1 MTTPSNE
8 SMRNKRNYR
17 KFIKHNFGIQGF
29 SEEEYEAWLER
40 SKNSNPGDNPNNPWV
55 ARERKKDGEI

>member
-1 MTTPSNE
+1 MKSKE
-8 SMRNKRNYR
+8 NYR
-17 KFIKHNFGIQGF
+17 KFIKNNFGTQGF

-55 ARERKKDGEI
+55 ARDRKKDGEI

>member
-1 MTTPSNE
+1 
-8 SMRNKRNYR
+8 MRSKRNYR

-29 SEEEYEAWLER
+29 SEEEYGAWLER

-55 ARERKKDGEI
+55 ARDRQKDGEI